1 MALPTI
7 QPYAMPIAADLPENR
22 ASWVVD
28 PKRAVFLIHDMQ
40 KYFLNAFT
48 PGASPVIELLAH
60 IDALRV
66 KCREL
71 GIPVVYTAQPD
82 NQTPE
87 QRGLLFDF
95 WGAGLNDKP
104 EEKHIVTEL
113 APLEGDIV
121 LTKWRYS
128 GFRKTNLAEIMQE
141 QGRDQL
147 IVTGIYAHIGCLMTA
162 CEAFMQDIQPFFVAD
177 AVADFSLDNHK
188 MALNYAAQRCAVTLT
203 TQDVLHQLEAA
214 IAPSHI
220 AANSEEPQLSI
231 ETVREQVAKLLYE
244 APESLKDEDDLI
256 NEKGLDSIRIMS
268 LVESWRRAG
277 AEITFVELAEQPTLA
292 KWWQL
297 LASRLKLP
305 VPNLDYFA

>member
-7 QPYAMPIAADLPENR
+7 QPYAMPVASDLPENR
-22 ASWVVD
+22 ASWAVD

-40 KYFLNAFT
+40 QYFLNAFT
-48 PGASPVIELLAH
+48 PGESPVLELLANIH
-60 IDALRV
+60 ELRM
-66 KCREL
+66 KCRAL
-71 GIPVVYTAQPD
+71 GIPVIYTAQPD
-82 NQTPE
+82 QQTPE

-95 WGAGLNDKP
+95 WGSGLNDKP
-104 EEKHIVTEL
+104 DQKHIVPEL
-113 APLEGDIV
+113 APLEGDTV

-147 IVTGIYAHIGCLMTA
+147 IVSGIYAHIGCLMTA

-203 TQDVLHQLEAA
+203 TQDVSHYLDADLGH
-214 IAPSHI
+214 SHI
-220 AANSEEPQLSI
+220 AVSSEQPLMSM

-268 LVESWRRAG
+268 LVESWRREG
-277 AEITFVELAEQPTLA
+277 AEVTFVELAEQPTLA

-297 LASRLKLP
+297 LASRLKVP